1 MKRCILHIALFVA
14 AAVVLTACG
23 SGKKSGV
30 WTDGTF
36 SLNYPPETYEVTGED
51 KDGELSCFTI
61 SCKEEP
67 SNKIE
72 FKVYRYEPDFVKT
85 IRIDQIAGELKADV
99 CEIRERLCGM
109 LNVTDGSD
117 LIFPEELGLPY
128 EVNAFL
134 KAEAPDGDE
143 LFVRITSSQIENY
156 NVIAIALGDSPERML
171 DYAGILSSMRVE
183 F

>member
-14 AAVVLTACG
+14 AAVLVTACG
-23 SGKKSGV
+23 SGKKDGV

-67 SNKIE
+67 SNNIE

-99 CEIRERLCGM
+99 YEIRERLCGM
-109 LNVTDGSD
+109 LLHPNPFTG
-117 LIFPEELGLPY
+117 G
-128 EVNAFL
+128 
-134 KAEAPDGDE
+134 
-143 LFVRITSSQIENY
+143 NY
-156 NVIAIALGDSPERML
+156 NGYFFRLIDSARTTHSKMS
-171 DYAGILSSMRVE
+171 GK
-183 F
+183 